1 MEADERL
8 QLDYDQTTQLLRT
21 LTDVRFKLLAFVP
34 TISGATV
41 VVFGKPRPAVEL
53 LSVGLLGLLATLGIF
68 LYELRNSQLLDS
80 LVHRASVLERR
91 LGFPSAL
98 GGDAPGGLFTE
109 RPPRTVKLLGLVAVG
124 QDRGVGLVYGAALA
138 GWSYLVVWGAL
149 RAVELDGA
157 RKAAGVIG
165 ALAGAL
171 VLAEVER
178 IERRP
183 DKPGER

>member
-1 MEADERL
+1 MDPDDRL

-98 GGDAPGGLFTE
+98 G
-109 RPPRTVKLLGLVAVG
+109 
-124 QDRGVGLVYGAALA
+124 
-138 GWSYLVVWGAL
+138 
-149 RAVELDGA
+149 
-157 RKAAGVIG
+157 
-165 ALAGAL
+165 
-171 VLAEVER
+171 
-178 IERRP
+178 
-183 DKPGER
+183 